1 MPVRCRY
8 RAGAVAAALCAA
20 TLAAHPTICAR
31 VALATGH
38 CGWPPRAAGHAR
50 ARTPPP
56 SLRTLR
62 GGGDGSGTGAK
73 GGFPTLTATDGE
85 VLAVESLCMNCEEQ
99 GTTRILPTTI
109 PRFGQVVIMAFECA
123 VCNYTS
129 NTVQNAAE
137 IKPLGVQYML
147 RFSPAPLKSLRA
159 HLILKKLTPRFLRA
173 GTLTPGCWLNSVAKP
188 DDLDRQVI
196 KSQHATIRL
205 PELDFEIPPLTQAG
219 SLSTVEGVL
228 MQAASGLESM
238 QPQRREVDAPT
249 AEKIQSVI
257 DELKNLAAGAR
268 PFVLTLD
275 DPSGQSLIE
284 ATAAGSQDFALT
296 TRSYTRSVEQD
307 ADLGVAFADTAGEEG
322 SSRHHTEATSQDAPA
337 PTDGHLSTLGG
348 GGSRWV
354 PNKAVNFGAREG
366 AAEALDGLYAAASS
380 SEVEVFRL
388 ACPSCR
394 AEGEE
399 ERMYP
404 TRIPHFG
411 QVIIMAFTCGQ
422 CGYRSNEVCIHM
434 IYV

>member
-1 MPVRCRY
+1 
-8 RAGAVAAALCAA
+8 
-20 TLAAHPTICAR
+20 
-31 VALATGH
+31 
-38 CGWPPRAAGHAR
+38 
-50 ARTPPP
+50 
-56 SLRTLR
+56 
-62 GGGDGSGTGAK
+62 
-73 GGFPTLTATDGE
+73 
-85 VLAVESLCMNCEEQ
+85 
-99 GTTRILPTTI
+99 
-109 PRFGQVVIMAFECA
+109 
-123 VCNYTS
+123 
-129 NTVQNAAE
+129 
-137 IKPLGVQYML
+137 
-147 RFSPAPLKSLRA
+147 
-159 HLILKKLTPRFLRA
+159 
-173 GTLTPGCWLNSVAKP
+173 
-188 DDLDRQVI
+188 VI

-219 SLSTVEGVL
+219 SLTTVEGVL

-249 AEKIQSVI
+249 AGKIQSVI
-257 DELKNLAAGAR
+257 DELRNLAAGAR

-284 ATAAGSQDFALT
+284 TTSAGSQDFALT
-296 TRSYTRSVEQD
+296 ARSYTRSAEQD
-307 ADLGVAFADTAGEEG
+307 ADLGVALAGTAGEEG
-322 SSRHHTEATSQDAPA
+322 SSRHHAGEEGRRRHHAEATSEDAPNTQGTSQDAPSAPA

-354 PNKAVNFGAREG
+354 PNKAVSFGAREG
-366 AAEALDGLYAAASS
+366 AAEALDVLYAPACS

-422 CGYRSNEVCIHM
+422 CGYRSNEVCAHIISVTHTHYICYTHTYVSVTHTHSLSLSRALSLSLSPSLPLPPPLSLSLSQVKPAASSAEEGAATHLELDVRTLEDWNRLVLKSHTAEIVVPEIDLYLAPGTLGSTLTTVEGLLAQVLVCVCVCVCVCTYIVC
-434 IYV
+434 IYTYIGTWAVTKHRGIF